1 MGAFRAIAEQIKN
14 KFFYNGF
21 MGTQAFLDTEDVRWE
36 SKEKEEQQ
44 IVTDFILE
52 KLENLS

>member
-1 MGAFRAIAEQIKN
+1 
-14 KFFYNGF
+14 

-52 KLENLS
+52 KLENPS